1 MTSHGAGTLRIYFSF
16 PYTLGSVG
24 VGNTALQQINSL
36 AKLGHDVHVVAPRL
50 KDGVSLHPSVTF
62 IATREFRGHWIPGR
76 IVNATGGPMQWHD
89 RHAARL
95 LRSRHRR
102 YGYDI
107 VHTWPL
113 GAVRTQKLAVSLS
126 LPIAREAPNTH
137 TGNAYEVVAREASAL
152 GISIPPENSH
162 FPRPENLAREEQEW
176 ASATAILAPSDAAR
190 QTFLDRGFPPEKVQ
204 RHRYGCEL
212 PPAPDRHDDGR
223 PFTAV
228 FLGAVEPRKG
238 LHIALRAWSESGA
251 NRAGRFL
258 IAGRFMP
265 GYREV
270 LGEML
275 DDPSIEE
282 LGFVEH
288 PLDLLAE
295 ADVLL
300 LPSIEEGSA
309 IVTYEAQAVGCIPL
323 VSYSAGAF
331 LEDGV
336 QGLVHPTGDQHALA
350 EHLRAVN
357 EDADLRDRLRR
368 GALAHRDELS
378 WDAAAVVLEAAYRR
392 IIALKAGSVEPA
404 PPLG

>member
-152 GISIPPENSH
+152 GISIPPRE
-162 FPRPENLAREEQEW
+162 LALP
-176 ASATAILAPSDAAR
+176 ATGESRSGGAGVGL
-190 QTFLDRGFPPEKVQ
+190 G
-204 RHRYGCEL
+204 
-212 PPAPDRHDDGR
+212 DGDPGTVR
-223 PFTAV
+223 C
-228 FLGAVEPRKG
+228 GA
-238 LHIALRAWSESGA
+238 
-251 NRAGRFL
+251 
-258 IAGRFMP
+258 
-265 GYREV
+265 
-270 LGEML
+270 
-275 DDPSIEE
+275 
-282 LGFVEH
+282 
-288 PLDLLAE
+288 
-295 ADVLL
+295 ADVPRSR
-300 LPSIEEGSA
+300 LPA
-309 IVTYEAQAVGCIPL
+309 
-323 VSYSAGAF
+323 
-331 LEDGV
+331 
-336 QGLVHPTGDQHALA
+336 
-350 EHLRAVN
+350 
-357 EDADLRDRLRR
+357 
-368 GALAHRDELS
+368 
-378 WDAAAVVLEAAYRR
+378 
-392 IIALKAGSVEPA
+392 
-404 PPLG
+404 